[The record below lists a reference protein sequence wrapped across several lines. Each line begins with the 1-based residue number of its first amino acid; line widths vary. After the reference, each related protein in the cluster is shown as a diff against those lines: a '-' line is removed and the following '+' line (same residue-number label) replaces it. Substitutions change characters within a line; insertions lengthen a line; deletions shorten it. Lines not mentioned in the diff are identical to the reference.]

1 MCRWMAYSGNP
12 LPLDFLLLE
21 PQHNLIDQSLSA
33 TMAPSPTNGDGFGLG
48 FYGRNHEPGTYHS
61 IQPAWNDAN
70 LRELAHH
77 IESPLVLAHVRR
89 STGTPVQQSNCHPFR
104 YAEWLFVHNGLIR
117 GFDRIRRDMAF
128 EIDPSLFHL
137 VKGSTDSEL
146 MFFLAVTY
154 GLRDDPV
161 AAMRRVVELIERCAK
176 REGIE
181 NALQMTVGLSDG
193 ETLWSFRYSTERDS
207 RTLFYSEDMS
217 TLKALYPDDNRA
229 HTEIHSCLAHHF
241 LRMCVVRGGAES
253 RPARRGAPRES
264 ARQRIC
270 QFSRSSLWGVLGWPG
285 AKTCQ
290 SGNWGSRRSP
300 GGGQSVRWDYLISGE
315 SPVGRCGYPPG

>member
-1 MCRWMAYSGNP
+1 MVDRTRRPRLGGLTRLETPESSCRGATAFADGMEPPPMCRWMAYSGNP

-117 GFDRIRRDMAF
+117 SFDRIRRDMAF

-161 AAMRRVVELIERCAK
+161 VAMRRVVELIERCAK

-229 HTEIHSCLAHHF
+229 HAFDEKAVAVASEPMSDRQGVWLEVPESSVIT
-241 LRMCVVRGGAES
+241 VRDGQVS
-253 RPARRGAPRES
+253 MRGFEP
-264 ARQRIC
+264 
-270 QFSRSSLWGVLGWPG
+270 
-285 AKTCQ
+285 
-290 SGNWGSRRSP
+290 
-300 GGGQSVRWDYLISGE
+300 E
-315 SPVGRCGYPPG
+315 SP